1 MNKLFLTLSAVF
13 AVASLFNTPFLFLA
27 AVFAWGADFV
37 KEEKE
42 NFQKGE

>member
-1 MNKLFLTLSAVF
+1 MNKLFLTLAAVF

-27 AVFAWGADFV
+27 AVFAWGVDFV
-37 KEEKE
+37 KEDED

>member
-1 MNKLFLTLSAVF
+1 MSKLFLVISAVL

-37 KEEKE
+37 KEEDK
-42 NFQKGE
+42 NFQNGK

>member
-1 MNKLFLTLSAVF
+1 MNKLFFILSAVF
-13 AVASLFNTPFLFLA
+13 ALASLFNTPLLFLA

-42 NFQKGE
+42 EN

>member
-1 MNKLFLTLSAVF
+1 MSKFFLILSVML
-13 AVASLFNTPFLFLA
+13 AVASLFNTPLLFIA

-42 NFQKGE
+42 NN